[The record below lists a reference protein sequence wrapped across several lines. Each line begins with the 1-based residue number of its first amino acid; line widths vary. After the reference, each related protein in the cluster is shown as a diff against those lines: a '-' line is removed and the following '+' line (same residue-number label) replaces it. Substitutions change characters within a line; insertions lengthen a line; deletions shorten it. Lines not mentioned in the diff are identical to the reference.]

1 MNERSRRVV
10 VDEKDVMEI
19 LEVKLAMVSLGEEMP
34 MVWRGRGGMP
44 MVWRGRGGLPMV
56 WLVELVEDWEM
67 V

>member
-19 LEVKLAMVSLGEEMP
+19 LVVRLAMVCLGEEMP
-34 MVWRGRGGMP
+34 MVWRGLGGVP
-44 MVWRGRGGLPMV
+44 MVWHM
-56 WLVELVEDWEM
+56 VELVVDLEM